1 MLPYRKMIAQY
12 GITQSMSWKGDCF
25 DNTAIESFFGTLK
38 VKFFRLTEFDSI
50 KQLDAGLHKYIR
62 YYDYERINPKLNGLS
77 LIDYSSQFATRS
89 AIFLNAQLLG
99 VNSYR
104 GDSDRKNLARLCL
117 DLRQR
122 RATAPGCIIDLLR
135 RRIP

>member
-1 MLPYRKMIAQY
+1 MRPYRKMIAQY

-25 DNTAIESFFGTLK
+25 DNAAIESFFGTLK

-77 LIDYSSQFATRS
+77 LIDYSLQFATRS
-89 AIFLNAQLLG
+89 AIFLNANFWGRVVQIQ
-99 VNSYR
+99 
-104 GDSDRKNLARLCL
+104 GDSDSYSASDHSFIEIFIKNNVIHKDRN
-117 DLRQR
+117 
-122 RATAPGCIIDLLR
+122 
-135 RRIP
+135 